1 MRSAAFLSFLL
12 LSGAAIAQPP
22 QKPAPKS
29 APKPKAVESES
40 DLLAQLKK
48 AESAEAAKPIEEK
61 LALMYRTSGSASVD
75 LLMTRA
81 RALVVSDR
89 KAARKLINSVTNIA
103 PRYAEGWRTRA
114 ALESAM
120 GEDAA
125 AMVSLQKTVQLN
137 PRHFMAL
144 VELGDLLQEYGDKAQ
159 ALKLYRQ
166 AVALHPQMEGAE
178 MRIRE
183 LTRAVE
189 GRDI

>member
-1 MRSAAFLSFLL
+1 MRSAFFLSLL
-12 LSGAAIAQPP
+12 LLPGMASAQPP

-29 APKPKAVESES
+29 APKPKAVESEA

-61 LALMYRTSGSASVD
+61 LALMYRASGSASVD

-81 RALVVSDR
+81 RSLVVSDR

-137 PRHFMAL
+137 PRHFMAM